1 MPAHKGKVEMSRAAT
16 ASNTS
21 SEAILLREDR
31 DGIALLTLNRPEAR
45 NSLSE
50 AMLSALVGCFESVG
64 GDRTV
69 RAVVL
74 AANGS
79 AFSAGH
85 DLKEMTA
92 HRRDR
97 DGGRAFF
104 ERMFASSSAVTR
116 AIIDLRQP
124 VVACVQGMATAAGCQ
139 IVAAC
144 DLVVASEAA
153 RFCTPGVGIGLFCTT
168 PAVPLSRKIAPN
180 HAMEMLVTGEPI
192 GALRAREIG
201 LVNRVVAP
209 GRELDEA
216 LALARTIATKSSH
229 VQTIGKNAFYRQHDM
244 SLHDAL
250 DYANKVM
257 VDNMMARDA
266 EEGIGAFVEKR
277 TPKWEDR

>member
-1 MPAHKGKVEMSRAAT
+1 MATGKGKDRMSRPAAAPST
-16 ASNTS
+16 AVHAN
-21 SEAILLREDR
+21 LLRQDR
-31 DGIALLTLNRPEAR
+31 DGITVLTLNRPEAR

-50 AMLSALVGCFESVG
+50 AMLEALIDNLRSIASDRSV
-64 GDRTV
+64 RV
-69 RAVVL
+69 LVL
-74 AANGS
+74 AATGPV
-79 AFSAGH
+79 FSAGH

-92 HRRDR
+92 HRRDP

-104 ERMFASSSAVTR
+104 ERTFATSGAVTR
-116 AIIDLRQP
+116 AIIDLPQP
-124 VVACVQGMATAAGCQ
+124 VIASVQGMATAAGCQ
-139 IVAAC
+139 LVAAC

-192 GALRAREIG
+192 GAVRAREIG

-229 VQTIGKNAFYRQHDM
+229 VQKIGKNAFYRQHDM
-244 SLHDAL
+244 SLYDAL

-257 VDNMMARDA
+257 VDNMMVRDA

>member
-1 MPAHKGKVEMSRAAT
+1 MEMSRWTAAVST
-16 ASNTS
+16 ASN
-21 SEAILLREDR
+21 EILLREDR

-50 AMLSALVGCFESVG
+50 AMLKDLAEGLDAIA

-79 AFSAGH
+79 VFSAGH

-92 HRRDR
+92 HRRDP

-104 ERMFASSSAVTR
+104 ERTFAASSAITR
-116 AIIDLRQP
+116 AIIDLPQP
-124 VVACVQGMATAAGCQ
+124 VIACVQGMATAAGCQ
-139 IVAAC
+139 IVSAC

-180 HAMEMLVTGEPI
+180 HAMEMLLTGEPI
-192 GALRAREIG
+192 GAVRAHEIG

-209 GRELDEA
+209 GRERDEA

-229 VQTIGKNAFYRQHDM
+229 VQKIGKNAFYRQHDM
-244 SLHDAL
+244 GLREAL

-257 VDNMMARDA
+257 LDNMMARDA
-266 EEGIGAFVEKR
+266 EEGIVAFVEKR
-277 TPKWEDR
+277 APKWEDR

>member
-1 MPAHKGKVEMSRAAT
+1 MSRLAT
-16 ASNTS
+16 APDHSK
-21 SEAILLREDR
+21 EAFLLRQDR
-31 DGIALLTLNRPEAR
+31 DGIAVLTLNRPEAR
-45 NSLSE
+45 NSLSGALLDALIE
-50 AMLSALVGCFESVG
+50 AFASIGA
-64 GDRTV
+64 DRSV

-74 AANGS
+74 AANGTV
-79 AFSAGH
+79 FSAGH

-92 HRRDR
+92 HRRDA

-104 ERMFASSSAVTR
+104 EGMFTASSAVTR
-116 AIIDLRQP
+116 AIIDLPQP

-139 IVAAC
+139 FVAAC

-168 PAVPLSRKIAPN
+168 PGVPLSRKIAPN

-192 GALRAREIG
+192 DAARAREIG
-201 LVNRVVAP
+201 LVNRVVKP

-216 LALARTIATKSSH
+216 LALARTIAMKSSH
-229 VQTIGKNAFYRQHDM
+229 VQKIGKNAFYRQHDM
-244 SLHDAL
+244 PLHDAL
-250 DYANKVM
+250 AFANKVM

-277 TPKWEDR
+277 SPKWEDR

>member
-1 MPAHKGKVEMSRAAT
+1 MSRAAT
-16 ASNTS
+16 APNTS
-21 SEAILLREDR
+21 SEAILLRENR
-31 DGIALLTLNRPEAR
+31 DGIALLTLNRPETR

-50 AMLSALVGCFESVG
+50 AMLKALIEGLRSVA
-64 GDRTV
+64 GDRAV
-69 RAVVL
+69 RVVVL
-74 AANGS
+74 AANGPV
-79 AFSAGH
+79 FSAGH
-85 DLKEMTA
+85 DLKEVTA
-92 HRRDR
+92 HRRDP

-104 ERMFASSSAVTR
+104 ERTFAGSSAVTR
-116 AIIDLRQP
+116 AIIDLPQP

-209 GRELDEA
+209 GSELDEA
-216 LALARTIATKSSH
+216 LALAQTIATKSSH
-229 VQTIGKNAFYRQHDM
+229 VQKIGKNAFYRQHDM